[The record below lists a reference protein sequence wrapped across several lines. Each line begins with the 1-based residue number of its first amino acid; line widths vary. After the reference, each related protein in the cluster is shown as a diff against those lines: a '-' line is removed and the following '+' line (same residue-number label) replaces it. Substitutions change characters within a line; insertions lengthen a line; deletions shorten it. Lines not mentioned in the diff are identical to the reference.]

1 MEESNVNFLLFCL
14 PFSCNELAGT
24 TNFLDSLLCK
34 LREFFGTH
42 ETCNL
47 WKLSLSENLKEA
59 MLGNVNNSSLFFC
72 GRITGCL
79 TDKGPEFVEVD
90 HLLIES
96 VLLPVIVFHSFL
108 SVVARM
114 VFLHHDSFVMHTT
127 GITSTTWVFSVS
139 ADSTVSV
146 GYMTPHM
153 SRLPLR

>member
-1 MEESNVNFLLFCL
+1 
-14 PFSCNELAGT
+14 
-24 TNFLDSLLCK
+24 
-34 LREFFGTH
+34 
-42 ETCNL
+42 
-47 WKLSLSENLKEA
+47 
-59 MLGNVNNSSLFFC
+59 MLGNINNSSLFLNR
-72 GRITGCL
+72 RITGSL

-108 SVVARM
+108 SVVAWM
-114 VFLHHDSFVMHTT
+114 VFFHHDSLVMHTT
-127 GITSTTWVFSVS
+127 GVTSTTWVLSVS

>member
-1 MEESNVNFLLFCL
+1 MEESNVNFLSLRL
-14 PFSCNELAGT
+14 PSSCNELAST
-24 TNFLDSLLCK
+24 TNFLDSLLCD

-42 ETCNL
+42 ETWHL
-47 WKLSLSENLKEA
+47 WKLSLSENLEVA
-59 MLGNVNNSSLFFC
+59 MLGNINDSSLLFY
-72 GRITGCL
+72 RSITGCL

-96 VLLPVIVFHSFL
+96 VLLPVIVFHSSL
-108 SVVARM
+108 SVVTRM
-114 VFLHHDSFVMHTT
+114 VLLHHDSFVMHTT
-127 GITSTTWVFSVS
+127 GITSTTWVLSVS